1 MAGNELSEREKQILQ
16 FCEQQTEKLKKVLAK
31 TYQDGKSA
39 EKVDES
45 RTRLKKLMPAKVA
58 LSKLLRAIKKRNY
71 MLLSSDALPEVELIK
86 AVVPDFAQYAEDIRN
101 YRAIQK

>member
-1 MAGNELSEREKQILQ
+1 
-16 FCEQQTEKLKKVLAK
+16 
-31 TYQDGKSA
+31 
-39 EKVDES
+39 
-45 RTRLKKLMPAKVA
+45 MPAKVA

-71 MLLSSDALPEVELIK
+71 MQLSSDALPEVELIK